1 MLRAI
6 VRTVIAGVRHIKLSA
21 RSCPDWRKDLA
32 MLHYCE
38 SDLEEAER
46 QERSPKGSV
55 EYASEILT
63 LNIQGMPVAKSRYEW
78 AQFKGLEPLG
88 YYPFLSYDTEKSKGV
103 ILHNSLLDLVQLNR
117 SRPDLSLDE
126 LYELIQHK
134 YLRASTAYYVE
145 SVIRLSGALL
155 IIVAFVVL
163 LLLFVLHVFR

>member
-1 MLRAI
+1 LEKGFGDA
-6 VRTVIAGVRHIKLSA
+6 A
-21 RSCPDWRKDLA
+21 
-32 MLHYCE
+32 YNE

-46 QERSPKGSV
+46 LELSPKGSV

-63 LNIQGMPVAKSRYEW
+63 LNIQGIPVAKSRYGW
-78 AQFKGLEPLG
+78 AQFKGLESLP

-103 ILHNSLLDLVQLNR
+103 ILHNSLLDLVQLNK

-145 SVIRLSGALL
+145 AFIRLSGALL
-155 IIVAFVVL
+155 ILITSVL
-163 LLLFVLHVFR
+163 LLLLLVRHLLR